1 MRRSSLRRRAQRATT
16 APEELEIRAL
26 PSATALSSLQ
36 SNTFETY
43 SIDGTGNNLTNPDWG
58 SAGSDFLRTAAAAY
72 GDGISTPAGADR
84 PSAREVSNVMA
95 DQNGQDIVN
104 DRWMSAMIYA
114 WGQFIDHDLD
124 LTNANS
130 GESMP
135 IAVPAGDPQFDPD
148 GTGTQT
154 IPLTRSDYDP
164 ETGTT
169 TPREQVNSITAWL
182 DGSMIY
188 GSDATTAAALRTF
201 SGGLLKTCDGDLLPL
216 NNSTDLPD
224 GTLDMANAGPN
235 DSLFAAGDVRANEN
249 IELTSLQTLFVREHN
264 RVAQQIALDHPE
276 YDDEAIY
283 QHARAWVIAEIQAI
297 TFQEWLPALLG
308 SGAIDRYRGYD
319 PTVNP
324 GIANEFSTAAFRFG
338 HSLLGDDIDFLGNE
352 GQSVAPTVELK
363 DAFFHPEL
371 IAENGIDPLLKYL
384 SSDPSSEVDPMVVD
398 SVRNFLFGPPGAGGL
413 DLASLN
419 IQRGRDNGIA
429 DFNSV
434 RVAYGL
440 PRLTSF
446 DQITSDTDV
455 QAKLQALYGSVDDI
469 DAWVGI
475 LAEDHEAGSS
485 AGPTL
490 KAIISDQFE
499 RLRDGDRFWYQN
511 VYSGSELRTL
521 QKTTLADIIRRN
533 TTITNI
539 QDNVFYFRAG
549 VSGTV
554 FIDQNQNG
562 KVSAREQRLADQ
574 TVQLVDVE
582 SGDVLATSQTDRRGA
597 YHFDIYDGLRL
608 GAYKIQVAVPNQ
620 NRGSAPPPVSKTV
633 TLTKGD
639 DFQNVN
645 VGLPPH
651 KTPHQHEPRNHGPR
665 NPRHANDVA
674 ASSVRSGETTEL
686 DAQNLDSLF
695 TNGLDAV

>member
-1 MRRSSLRRRAQRATT
+1 MSWRSLRRRARRTTT
-16 APEELEIRAL
+16 AIEELEVRAL
-26 PSATALSSLQ
+26 PSATGISALQ
-36 SNTFETY
+36 SHLFETY
-43 SIDGTGNNLTNPDWG
+43 SIEGTGNNLTNPDWG
-58 SAGSDFLRTAAAAY
+58 SAGSDFLRIATAAY

-84 PSAREVSNVMA
+84 PSARGVSNVLA
-95 DQNGQDIVN
+95 DQDGQDVLN
-104 DRWMSAMIYA
+104 DRSMSAMIYA

-124 LTNANS
+124 LTNANTS
-130 GESMP
+130 ESMP
-135 IAVPAGDPQFDPD
+135 IAVPEGDPQFDPN
-148 GTGTQT
+148 GTGTQ
-154 IPLTRSDYDP
+154 IISLTRSDYDP

-201 SGGLLKTCDGDLLPL
+201 SGGLLKTSDGDLLPL
-216 NNSTDLPD
+216 NNSQDLPD
-224 GTLDMANAGPN
+224 GTLEMANAGPN

-264 RVAQQIALDHPE
+264 RVAKQIALDHPE

-319 PTVNP
+319 PLVNP

-338 HSLLGDDIDFLGNE
+338 HSLLGDDIEFLGNE

-429 DFNSV
+429 DFNSL

-440 PRLTSF
+440 PRITSF
-446 DQITSDTDV
+446 DQITSNTDV
-455 QAKLQALYGSVDDI
+455 QTKLEALYGSVDDI

-475 LAEDHEAGSS
+475 LAEDHAAGSS

-490 KAIISDQFE
+490 RAIISDQFE

-533 TTITNI
+533 TSITNI
-539 QDNVFYFRAG
+539 QDNVFYFRTG

-554 FIDQNQNG
+554 YIDQNQNG
-562 KVSAREQRLADQ
+562 KVSAWEQRLANH

-582 SGDVLATSQTDRRGA
+582 SGDVLATTQTDRQGI

-608 GAYKIQVAVPNQ
+608 GEYQIQVAPSSQ
-620 NRGSAPPPVSKTV
+620 NRQFSPPPISETV

-639 DFQNVN
+639 DFQSVN
-645 VGLPPH
+645 VGLPPR
-651 KTPHQHEPRNHGPR
+651 KAQPQREPRNHGPQ
-665 NPRHANDVA
+665 NPRHAKNVA
-674 ASSVRSGETTEL
+674 TTAVNTQVLDQVFSASLNT
-686 DAQNLDSLF
+686 Q
-695 TNGLDAV
+695 